1 MPLSASTGRKKIHRR
16 SIECHG
22 YQRDDGLWDIE
33 GHLTDTKTYTFTNR
47 DRGDISPGES
57 VHEMW
62 LRLTVDDEL
71 LIHGVEAVTDW
82 GPFTI
87 CPAITEKFKS
97 LEGLRIGRG
106 WQRQVRERVGG
117 VNGCTHLVELIGPV
131 ATTAFQTI
139 YPIRSRRD
147 DNHDDDKKPIFID
160 SCHALASN
168 SEVVKTHWPKFY
180 KAPRPQP

>member
-33 GHLTDTKTYTFTNR
+33 GHLIDTKTYTFKNR
-47 DRGDISPGES
+47 DRGDIPAGEP

-62 LRLTVDDEL
+62 LRLTVDGEL
-71 LIHGVEAVTDW
+71 LIHEVEAVTDW
-82 GPFTI
+82 GPFSI
-87 CPAITEKFKS
+87 CPAITEQFKA
-97 LEGLRIGRG
+97 LEGLRIGPG
-106 WQRQVRERVGG
+106 WRRQVKELVGG
-117 VNGCTHLVELIGPV
+117 VNGCTHLAELIGPV

-139 YPIRSRRD
+139 YPIRARRD
-147 DNHDDDKKPIFID
+147 DNNYNNKKPIFID

-180 KAPRPQP
+180 KAPGPQP

>member
-1 MPLSASTGRKKIHRR
+1 MPLSALTGRKKIHRR

-22 YQRDDGLWDIE
+22 YQREDGLWDIE
-33 GHLTDTKTYTFTNR
+33 GHLTDTKTYSFKNR
-47 DRGDISPGES
+47 DRGNIAPGEPI
-57 VHEMW
+57 HEMW

-71 LIHGVEAVTDW
+71 LIHAVEAATDW

-87 CPAITEKFKS
+87 CPAITEQFKS
-97 LEGLRIGRG
+97 LEGLRIGPG
-106 WQRQVRERVGG
+106 WRRQVKELVGG

-139 YPIRSRRD
+139 YSSKSRRD
-147 DNHDDDKKPIFID
+147 DNQGNEKKPHFID

-168 SEVVKTHWPKFY
+168 SEVVKIHWPRFY
-180 KAPRPQP
+180 KA